1 MIKNSV
7 KVEVPEKS
15 LSGAFSKTI
24 IRPIHKIGGIVSLKQ
39 LSEEQIHSMTLEEKD
54 RWWLEN
60 CFKGNMPQLTWRS
73 AFTGM
78 LLGGVLSITNLYVGV
93 KTGWT
98 LGVGITSVVLA
109 FAFFK
114 VLSKLGCGNEISI
127 LENNAMQSIATSAG
141 YMTAPLVSSMAA
153 YMVITGQVV
162 PQHQTVVWISLLS
175 LLGVFFAFPLKKRF
189 INDEQLPF
197 PEGRAAGVVM
207 ANLHADDGG
216 KDGILKAKILMIG
229 AALSAAV
236 EFFRSEKLLQYLKMD
251 KVRLPEH
258 WDEFLYSFRF
268 NTAAGSKALEP
279 RIMGTLLKDL
289 SVRWDTSIVMMA
301 TGGLMGTKVGCSLLV
316 GALFNYCFL
325 VPWAISSG
333 IIAKVGWKDINM
345 WLLWG
350 GVAMMTTSSLYSF
363 FAKPDMILAAFKR
376 KHKEKNKDILAHIE
390 LPLWVSMIGIPLT
403 GLLLM
408 VLGKMWFNIEYWVT
422 VVAIPLV
429 FVFTL
434 IAVTSTGLTAIT
446 PGGALGK
453 LTQLT
458 FAVLKPGDM
467 GTNIMTAGI
476 NGEVALNASNLL
488 MDIKPG
494 YMLGGKPRHQ
504 ALGHC
509 LGIVA
514 GALVAVPVFYLLIQ
528 NDPSKI
534 TSEALPM
541 PGAQIWI
548 AVAKVL
554 ASGLSV
560 LPQSTRVAVLL
571 GALAGVVIEFFNRRT
586 RGKFPISAMGLGLSF
601 VLKFSDCW
609 AMAVGSLLFWAL
621 GRQLK
626 NKQSVSFKVFVE
638 NQETACAGVI
648 AGGSIM
654 GIIIIILEQI
664 VLQ

>member
-1 MIKNSV
+1 M
-7 KVEVPEKS
+7 
-15 LSGAFSKTI
+15 A
-24 IRPIHKIGGIVSLKQ
+24 IHQ
-39 LSEEQIHSMTLEEKD
+39 LTEEQIRSMTLEEKD
-54 RWWLEN
+54 RWWLKH
-60 CFKGNMPQLTWRS
+60 CFKGDMPQLTIRS
-73 AFTGM
+73 ALTGM
-78 LLGGVLSITNLYVGV
+78 LIGGILSITNIYVGV

-109 FAFFK
+109 FAVFK
-114 VLSKLGCGNEISI
+114 VFSRFGIGSEISV

-141 YMTAPLVSSMAA
+141 YMTAPLVSSIAA
-153 YMVITGQVV
+153 YMVITGTMI
-162 PQHQTVVWISLLS
+162 PQYQTMVWISLLS

-207 ANLHADDGG
+207 DSLHSDVGG
-216 KDGILKAKILMIG
+216 KEGVLKAKILVFG
-229 AALSAAV
+229 AALSALV
-236 EFFRSEKLLQYLKMD
+236 EFFRSDKLLSHLKLD

-258 WDEFLYSFRF
+258 WDDFIYSFNGF
-268 NTAAGSKALEP
+268 VPK
-279 RIMGTLLKDL
+279 IMGTPLKDL
-289 SVRWDTSIVMMA
+289 SVRWDSSLVMVA
-301 TGGLMGTKVGCSLLV
+301 TGGLMGTKVGCSLLL
-316 GALFNYCFL
+316 GAIFNYCFL
-325 VPWAISSG
+325 VPWAISDG
-333 IIAKVGWKDINM
+333 LIGKVAWKEINM

-363 FAKPDMILAAFKR
+363 FAKPEFILAAFKKR
-376 KHKEKNKDILAHIE
+376 KEPKQKDVLSHIE
-390 LPLWVSMIGIPLT
+390 VPLWCSLVGIPVT
-403 GLLLM
+403 GLLLL
-408 VLGKMWFNIEYWVT
+408 VLGKAWFNIEWWVT
-422 VVAIPLV
+422 VIAIPLV

-458 FAVLKPGDM
+458 FAILKPGDM

-504 ALGHC
+504 AIGHC
-509 LGIVA
+509 LGIIA
-514 GALVAVPVFYLLIQ
+514 GALVSVPIFYLLIQ
-528 NDPSKI
+528 NDISKI
-534 TSEALPM
+534 TSEELPM

-554 ASGLSV
+554 SSGLSV
-560 LPQSTRVAVLL
+560 LPQSTRVAVFIGGFL
-571 GALAGVVIEFFNRRT
+571 GVLIEFMNRRT
-586 RGKFPISAMGLGLSF
+586 RGKFPVSAMGLGLSF

-609 AMAVGSLLFWAL
+609 SMALGSLIFWAL
-621 GRQLK
+621 GRSLK
-626 NKQSVSFKVFVE
+626 NRETTASKIFVD

-654 GIIIIILEQI
+654 GIIIIIIEQI
-664 VLQ
+664 VL